1 MSRDPSQELTV
12 QDYAVYCTYMK
23 DHRVSLLLTNCMA
36 ILTCLKMP
44 KHLATLL
51 WFLQDPRFFTCRSL
65 YGKCLEYSLRGVSSA
80 EAGGVLV
87 SLENVKYLCM
97 LCDGGSRLSCL
108 KCEQ

>member
-1 MSRDPSQELTV
+1 
-12 QDYAVYCTYMK
+12 
-23 DHRVSLLLTNCMA
+23 MA

-44 KHLATLL
+44 TDVAKHLVTLL
-51 WFLQDPRFFTCRSL
+51 WFLQDPHFFKCRSV
-65 YGKCLEYSLRGVSSA
+65 YGKCLEYCLRGVSSA
-80 EAGGVLV
+80 EAGGVFV